1 MPIIPE
7 NSISSA
13 KWYKETVERLGL
25 KNIQVTKNI
34 RSDLGEAVSSINV
47 GEMYLYVYNPKL
59 AEVLPVYDQV
69 PLVLVFQKV
78 PNGFYGLNLH
88 YLPPLARLG
97 LLQSLMELQ
106 DKKTLS
112 ETTKLRL
119 RWRVLNNAVRF
130 PGVQECVKRYLYPNI
145 DSRILK
151 ISPLDWEKTIML
163 PLERFQKKSS
173 RAVYNQSRRSM
184 NTRGNN

>member
-1 MPIIPE
+1 MPIIAE

-13 KWYKETVERLGL
+13 KWYKETVEKLGI
-25 KNIQVTKNI
+25 KNIQVQKSI
-34 RSDLGEAVSSINV
+34 RSDLGEVVSSINV

-78 PNGFYGLNLH
+78 PDGFYGLNLH

-97 LLQSLMELQ
+97 LLESLMELR
-106 DKKTLS
+106 DKKNIS
-112 ETTKLRL
+112 ETTRLKL

-151 ISPLDWEKTIML
+151 ISPLDWKKTIML

-173 RAVYNQSRRSM
+173 RAVYNQSRKGMAARRV
-184 NTRGNN
+184 N

>member
-13 KWYKETVERLGL
+13 KWYKETVERLGA
-25 KNIQVTKNI
+25 KNIQVQKSI
-34 RSDLGEAVSSINV
+34 RSDLGEVVSSINI
-47 GEMYLYVYNPKL
+47 GEMYLYVYDPKL
-59 AEVLPVYDQV
+59 AEVLPQYDMV

-78 PNGFYGLNLH
+78 PDGFYGLNLH

-97 LLQSLMELQ
+97 LLESLMELK

-112 ETTKLRL
+112 ETTKLKL
-119 RWRVLNNAVRF
+119 RWQVIKNAIRF

-145 DSRILK
+145 QSRILK
-151 ISPLDWEKTIML
+151 ISPLDWKKTIML